1 MSLYRPW
8 LAALALLAVFWS
20 QPVLAA
26 SNSSGDEEIPVVRFI
41 DLGPLSAAVLSRN
54 RVRGLVTVQITIEIL
69 KPEAAPEVQSKIPRV
84 QAAWLNVYQ
93 RHIGQLSS
101 LSEPLDL
108 ETMIGD
114 MRRASDIVIGKNA
127 IRPLIQNVEYSR

>member
-26 SNSSGDEEIPVVRFI
+26 SKSSDEEIPVVRFI

-54 RVRGLVTVQITIEIL
+54 RVRGLVTVQVTIEIL

-101 LSEPLDL
+101 LSERLDL